1 MSDSDFDQTDENMSM
16 LSNERKETEQKNMP
30 IAYDVKSFDKKPS
43 MKRNQSPEKDKN
55 QKDAE
60 NARYLGLK
68 NSKVAKMPTF
78 LNTPESLGNFETPSK
93 ININQKLEIQRE
105 SLDAEKFLSINEV

>member
-1 MSDSDFDQTDENMSM
+1 
-16 LSNERKETEQKNMP
+16 
-30 IAYDVKSFDKKPS
+30 
-43 MKRNQSPEKDKN
+43 
-55 QKDAE
+55 
-60 NARYLGLK
+60 
-68 NSKVAKMPTF
+68 MPTF